1 MKPADHEQKDAF
13 YNRSLERALQV
24 LIAFNEERN
33 TLGVAQ
39 LSEILNLPR
48 VTVSRL
54 CSTLMKYGFLR
65 QDPDSRHYSLGS
77 RLFELGSIFFNS
89 FSVRKVAAPYLT
101 QLEMKLRKT
110 IFLGVLENDE
120 LLYLDKRE
128 DPGNPISFTSKVGSS
143 RPPYWGMCGPML
155 MAYLPEDEIDRLLEK
170 SPLAAGTRKS
180 ITNDRQFKDW
190 LRSIQEQGFA
200 LDAETTF
207 EGITG
212 VAAPIR
218 DFTGKVV
225 ASLGVALISSSA
237 DPKDLKQIVK
247 ETTKTAL
254 AISRGMGYAGKRESR
269 Q

>member
-24 LIAFNEERN
+24 LIAFNEERGA
-33 TLGVAQ
+33 LGVAQ

-77 RLFELGSIFFNS
+77 RLFELGNVFFNS
-89 FSVRKVAAPYLT
+89 FSVRKVAAPFLT
-101 QLEMKLRKT
+101 QLQMKLGKT

-128 DPGNPISFTSKVGSS
+128 DPRNPISFTSKVGSS
-143 RPPYWGMCGPML
+143 RPPHWGMCGPML
-155 MAYLPEDEIDRLLEK
+155 MAYLPDSEVQKLLQRK
-170 SPLAAGTRKS
+170 PLTAGTKKS
-180 ITNDRQFKDW
+180 ITDTQEFKEW
-190 LRSIQEQGFA
+190 LRRIREQGFA
-200 LDAETTF
+200 VDAETTL

-218 DFTGKVV
+218 DFAGKVV
-225 ASLGVALISSSA
+225 ASLGVALIASSA

-254 AISRGMGYAGKRESR
+254 AISRGMGYAGKRDSR